1 MGLKGEL
8 GLGDWDYD
16 FSYLYGKTNSSSFY
30 QNDMSASKLKDVIE
44 GGTAKTDYNV
54 FTYQGVTPE
63 QAAGVGIVGSMKG
76 TNEVEGFNF
85 TISGTTDLQVP
96 GAPAPVSMVVG
107 VEQSDRT
114 YDRLPD
120 SAYAEGL
127 LLGFGG
133 AVKGV
138 SGTISVD
145 EYYIEAAVPITDKLT
160 SDFAYRGSDYEIS
173 GSSNTSRISLSYV
186 MNDVAKFR
194 VGFNT
199 D

>member
-1 MGLKGEL
+1 
-8 GLGDWDYD
+8 
-16 FSYLYGKTNSSSFY
+16 
-30 QNDMSASKLKDVIE
+30 MSADKLKKVIE

-76 TNEVEGFNF
+76 TNEVEGFNM

-107 VEQSDRT
+107 VEQTDRT
-114 YDRLPD
+114 FDRLPD

-138 SGTISVD
+138 SGTISSD
-145 EYYIEAAVPITDKLT
+145 EYYLEAAVPLMEGLT
-160 SDFAYRGSDYEIS
+160 GDVAFRSADYEIS
-173 GSSNTSRISLSYV
+173 GTSNT
-186 MNDVAKFR
+186 
-194 VGFNT
+194 
-199 D
+199 